1 MDIIKDALIKK
12 INIKTIINYGTAG
25 STTGITGLVDNY
37 LMDCLGICNGDAVID
52 SCDFC
57 NGNIFVLEDCPQP

>member
-25 STTGITGLVDNY
+25 STTGITGLVDCTKFIQRSSRTN
-37 LMDCLGICNGDAVID
+37 LVKM
-52 SCDFC
+52 
-57 NGNIFVLEDCPQP
+57 